1 MKKIALVAA
10 PAALL
15 FALSACGDA
24 AEEPVAEDTAMVE
37 ETPMATDTVTD
48 VATDAADVATDA
60 ADVAT
65 DAAAEATEAAEEAV
79 AE

>member
-1 MKKIALVAA
+1 MKKIALAA
-10 PAALL
+10 VSASFLL
-15 FALSACGDA
+15 ALSACGDA
-24 AEEPVAEDTAMVE
+24 AEEPAAEDTAMVE

-60 ADVAT
+60 AAEAT

>member
-37 ETPMATDTVTD
+37 EAPMAE
-48 VATDAADVATDA
+48 
-60 ADVAT
+60 AT
-65 DAAAEATEAAEEAV
+65 DAAAEATDAAAEATDAAAEATDAA
-79 AE
+79 AEATDAAAE